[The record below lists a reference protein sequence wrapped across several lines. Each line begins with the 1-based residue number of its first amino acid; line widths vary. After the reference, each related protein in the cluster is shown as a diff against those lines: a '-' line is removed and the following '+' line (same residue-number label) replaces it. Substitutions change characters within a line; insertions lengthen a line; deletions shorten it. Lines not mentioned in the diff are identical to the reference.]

1 MSTKTRMMSLIMP
14 AMAREV
20 EDEEGH
26 EAEAEE
32 KVVDGGKGGGR
43 GRGRSKEAK
52 LRKPPQ
58 WAWRF

>member
-32 KVVDGGKGGGR
+32 KVVDVVGV
-43 GRGRSKEAK
+43 AV
-52 LRKPPQ
+52 RKQ
-58 WAWRF
+58 S